1 MRDYGFELFA
11 HAPFRPSFPRGSIVR
26 QASACR
32 RSSFRPGFTLVE
44 LLVVIAI
51 IGILVSLLLPA
62 VQAARESARSISCQS
77 NLRQFVIACHL
88 YADSN
93 GGSWP
98 AATNPANNR
107 RWFGGRDSADQPW
120 DSARGPLSPFFER
133 SAELKRCPSFSGQF
147 ADDASSFEAGSG
159 GYGYNGYYVGGT
171 WYITGWSNATLSQ
184 TVTTRMAQIRSLQK
198 TVAFTDTAF
207 TRGNP
212 ESFAIEYPFIEPPYF
227 VNGPHELLEPAT
239 PWRPLPSIHFRHAG
253 FTANVAWCDGHV
265 SSAVMSGT
273 IPGSSWYGGQ
283 PSDLH
288 IGWFGPLTSNVLFDN
303 RDKSGVEMEGV
314 N

>member
-1 MRDYGFELFA
+1 MRDLGWELIA
-11 HAPFRPSFPRGSIVR
+11 RAPSCPPYSSGSSVR
-26 QASACR
+26 QAFVCR
-32 RSSFRPGFTLVE
+32 RSSLRRGFTLVE

-62 VQAARESARSISCQS
+62 VQAAREAARRMLCQS

-93 GGSWP
+93 GGHWP

-107 RWFGGRDSADQPW
+107 RWFGARDSADQPW
-120 DSARGPLSPFFER
+120 DAERGPLSPFFER
-133 SAELKRCPSFSGQF
+133 SAELKRCPSFYGNY
-147 ADDASSFEAGSG
+147 ADDATSFEAGSG

-171 WYITGWSNATLSQ
+171 WYITGWSNISQSQ
-184 TVTTRMAQIRSLQK
+184 TVTTRMAQIGSLQM
-198 TVAFTDTAF
+198 TVAFTDAAF

-212 ESFAIEYPFIEPPYF
+212 ESYAIEYPFIEPPYF

-239 PWRPLPSIHFRHAG
+239 PWRPLPSIHFRHG
-253 FTANVAWCDGHV
+253 GKTANVAWCDAHV
-265 SSAVMSGT
+265 SSVVMSGT
-273 IPGSSWYGGQ
+273 IPGSSWFGGQ
-283 PSDLH
+283 PSDLD

-303 RDKSGVEMEGV
+303 RDKTVFGWEM